1 MSERAKEQRKN
12 ECERLDILKSKHE
25 DLIPTVHKTQVMVD
39 LYWKCYAYGDELKP
53 HIEFLEGIMLSST
66 REIAPSCV
74 ENVYELIERQEKSL
88 NQLETRRAVVKDLI
102 DKGNEI
108 LRNPDKPK
116 FLEGHV
122 QRIEEGWDDTKDK
135 ALARLNLLNET
146 KAAWEGYAEGNIKIA
161 EEFEKC
167 EAETKK
173 VKKKYNLEAA
183 VDNLAKRQTI
193 FRNIKLAI
201 DDMWKKLNSDME
213 IITLMSPDDK
223 KQALQKELD
232 LVKEKLPLV
241 ITFEDK
247 VKKLEEFS
255 DQLKSFDVSLSA
267 LDSWMK
273 AATTELED
281 IKKISDQLLPEDRV
295 SRAMELYE
303 DITAKTDIIQHNI
316 NMEKELFPQGIFSII
331 FLKVFKIYKSH
342 SF

>member
-1 MSERAKEQRKN
+1 
-12 ECERLDILKSKHE
+12 
-25 DLIPTVHKTQVMVD
+25 
-39 LYWKCYAYGDELKP
+39 
-53 HIEFLEGIMLSST
+53 MLSST

-161 EEFEKC
+161 EEFERC

-193 FRNIKLAI
+193 FRNIKQAI

-255 DQLKSFDVSLSA
+255 DQLKSFDVSLNA

-273 AATTELED
+273 AATTELEN

-295 SRAMELYE
+295 SRAMELFE